1 MNTWSDF
8 TPIAQDGNLMTFSAS
23 TLNDLATFTF
33 TIAQADSGAITANK
47 MKIDFLLENY
57 PWAAGGD
64 TFVALICSVETER
77 QVEIETEEEDGPASR
92 QAMDVIIDF
101 EDAVSTIGFVPFG
114 EYTWAETAEATPG
127 DSNNTTVAETNTS
140 TRSSETIAVIGT
152 TPVNVAYRDIAFSF
166 VGAGQG
172 ASRIYWDP
180 EAGIG
185 YSAQAQ
191 SSGVSMR
198 FVWGFAATAVSFVL
212 ILALL

>member
-8 TPIAQDGNLMTFSAS
+8 TPIVQDGNLMTFSAS

-33 TIAQADSGAITANK
+33 TIAQADRGAITANK

-57 PWAAGGD
+57 PWAASGD

-101 EDAVSTIGFVPFG
+101 EDTVSTIGFIPFG

-127 DSNNTTVAETNTS
+127 DNNTTS
-140 TRSSETIAVIGT
+140 TMSSETIAVIGT
-152 TPVNVAYRDIAFSF
+152 TPVNVAYREIAFSF

-185 YSAQAQ
+185 YSSAEAQ
-191 SSGVSMR
+191 SSGVSLR
-198 FVWGFAATAVSFVL
+198 CFWGVVATAVSFVL
-212 ILALL
+212 VLAL